1 MDVSAPPLPLTALV
15 LAIAALR
22 LFELNVSR
30 RRTAALIASGAAR
43 VSEPHFRAMVAL
55 HGSILAGSL
64 IEASLRADPS
74 PAALT
79 ATMVAIVLAANA
91 LRLWVITTLGRHWNV
106 QIIASLPLG
115 VVSDGPFRFVRHPN
129 YLAVFVELLALPL
142 VGGAWI
148 TAAVGG
154 VLHAWVLYH
163 RIRCEERMLMSHAEY
178 RARMG
183 HKPRFVPGL
192 L

>member
-1 MDVSAPPLPLTALV
+1 MDVDTTPLTVLV

-22 LFELNVSR
+22 LLELNVSR
-30 RRTAALIASGAAR
+30 RRTASLIARGAGK
-43 VSEPHFRAMVAL
+43 VSEPYFQAMVAV
-55 HGSILAGSL
+55 HCSILMGSL
-64 IEASLRADPS
+64 IEASLRADPP
-74 PAALT
+74 PALS
-79 ATMVAIVLAANA
+79 ATMLAVVVAANA
-91 LRLWVITTLGRHWNV
+91 LRLWVIATLGQHWNV
-106 QIIASLPLG
+106 RIIASLPLG
-115 VVSDGPFRFVRHPN
+115 VVSDGPFRFIRHPN

-148 TAAVGG
+148 TAAAGA

-163 RIRCEERMLMSHAEY
+163 RIRREERMLMGDAEY

-183 HKPRFVPGL
+183 RKPRFVPGL